1 LEVTPCRPLHIYIA
15 TYLSV
20 RDFEEFAYLGI
31 LLNAKNKIK
40 NRVRHKNKNANRA
53 SFALLLF
60 LKSQI
65 IPRYVKIRI
74 YEF

>member
-1 LEVTPCRPLHIYIA
+1 MCIA

-31 LLNAKNKIK
+31 LLNAKNYIRTELDTRI
-40 NRVRHKNKNANRA
+40 NNANRVY
-53 SFALLLF
+53 FALLLI

-74 YEF
+74 YKH

>member
-1 LEVTPCRPLHIYIA
+1 MDIA

-20 RDFEEFAYLGI
+20 RDFEECAYLGI
-31 LLNAKNKIK
+31 LLNVKNNIRTELDTRI
-40 NRVRHKNKNANRA
+40 NSANRA
-53 SFALLLF
+53 YFVLLLL

-74 YEF
+74 YKSLI